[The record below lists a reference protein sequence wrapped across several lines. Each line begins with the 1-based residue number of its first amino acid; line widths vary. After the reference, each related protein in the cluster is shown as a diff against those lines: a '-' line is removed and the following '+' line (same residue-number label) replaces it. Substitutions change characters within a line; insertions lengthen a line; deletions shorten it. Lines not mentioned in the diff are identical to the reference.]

1 MEVKDCSV
9 PYSFHILIILL
20 HSKCPIAKAGLIYTL
35 WTHQIFL
42 CSYKVCELCPQ
53 VEFSEIKL
61 PNNLMA
67 DYHTFCA
74 DVYTCLTCLLLPCIS
89 VCVCLC
95 IHIHCVFMHYFV
107 CTGHLAVQSINIWD
121 LWNQVCS
128 GESTLSVSWEK
139 PGHTCMWCWL
149 VVISYMH
156 PSV

>member
-20 HSKCPIAKAGLIYTL
+20 HSKCRIAKAGLIYTL

-53 VEFSEIKL
+53 V
-61 PNNLMA
+61 PNNLTADYHTFFCPQVPNNLTA

-89 VCVCLC
+89 VCVCLLAGVYTYIVCLC
-95 IHIHCVFMHYFV
+95 IILFAQDILRCRVLTSGIFETKFV
-107 CTGHLAVQSINIWD
+107 V
-121 LWNQVCS
+121 
-128 GESTLSVSWEK
+128 EK
-139 PGHTCMWCWL
+139 VHFQ
-149 VVISYMH
+149 
-156 PSV
+156 